1 MKFKRFVT
9 VLAMLIAA
17 SVSGQTIDRIEFR
30 QKEAYSPFSEDIF
43 RMNMQTKEGLLYNER
58 MINEDVRR
66 LFALGMF
73 EDVISEVKD
82 LPGGNKE
89 VIFHITPKQNVSEI
103 SFKGNRKFSDDE
115 LMKLVK
121 LHTDMPLNDALLIE
135 STRELRKFYEEKG
148 YTEALIDSSLTADG
162 DSSVKVVFNIA
173 EHLRVRVDNV
183 EFEGMTVYKPSD
195 VKDLL
200 ETRYFFGSA
209 KWLSFMPWEWM
220 GLPPNLGLY
229 DKDFVSRDKL
239 RLRELYWQ
247 KGHLDFKVT
256 DVVVTEHEDDPELVD
271 VKFVVDEGD
280 PYFINSIRIV
290 GAHEF
295 QEEELMPLLAA
306 REEDVYSSAREDRD
320 LKALES
326 KYSPLGFADFQAR
339 AVRYPDF
346 STHSV
351 DVEYQIQEGTQ
362 YTIGE
367 VYISGN
373 RWTKD
378 YVIRRELPFN
388 TDDLLDKELLEI
400 GKSRLMGMGY
410 FQSATGEGD
419 GVEILSM
426 DSPEPGKK
434 DVYINVEEKQFL
446 GGNLG
451 FGWSDSDGLAGSIQL
466 WHSNMDITDPMN
478 WFTGGGQR
486 LRIGALVGIE
496 HFDVQ
501 TDFTE
506 PYLFGIPLRFDL
518 SGYWREVLY
527 EDWNE
532 QRLGF
537 TVSLTKRIFD
547 EFTSVTAGYT
557 FEYVRVLDMDKK
569 MGPIFQD
576 AVGGDRVGRVFMALN
591 RDTRNSATNPT
602 SGYDVGAYTYLT
614 TRGLGASNDYYK
626 FELRAVNYLPFLHDW
641 FVLTTG
647 AKIGTMGTFN
657 GDMVPLYD
665 RYFLGGGDSVRGF
678 PYRSIGPVDNN
689 DDNYGGEFMYLFTAE
704 LSHPIYKF
712 LRGAFFCD
720 VGDATSAHFGP
731 ISSPNVGVGY
741 GLRIMVPGIDMPI
754 RLDLAY
760 PIVCNQE
767 GVGRKLRFHFNMGFS
782 FSPLGR

>member
-1 MKFKRFVT
+1 MKYKRLVT
-9 VLAMLIAA
+9 ALAIMIAA
-17 SVSGQTIDRIEFR
+17 SASGQTIDRVVF
-30 QKEAYSPFSEDIF
+30 QQQGAYPFSEDIF
-43 RMNMQTKEGLLYNER
+43 EMNTQSKPGMPYSER
-58 MINEDVRR
+58 MVNDDVRR
-66 LFALGMF
+66 LFSLGIF
-73 EDVISEVKD
+73 EDVVSKVKD
-82 LPGGNKE
+82 LPDGNKE
-89 VIFHITPKQNVSEI
+89 LVFIITAKQNVSEI
-103 SFKGNRKFSDDE
+103 SFKGNRKYSDDE
-115 LMKLVK
+115 LKKLVK
-121 LHTDMPLNDALLIE
+121 LRPDMPLNDALLIE
-135 STRELRKFYEEKG
+135 SARELRKFYEDKG
-148 YTEALIDSSLTADG
+148 YTEAQIDASLEADG
-162 DSSVKVVFNIA
+162 ESSVKVIFNIA
-173 EHLRVRVDNV
+173 EHLRVRIDNV
-183 EFEGMTVYKPSD
+183 DFEGMTVYDPSD
-195 VKDLL
+195 VRDLL

-209 KWLSFMPWEWM
+209 GWLSFMPWNWM

-229 DKDFVSRDKL
+229 DKDFLTRDKL

-247 KGHLDFKVT
+247 KGYLDFKVA
-256 DVVVTEHEDDPELVD
+256 DVVVTEHPDDPEMVD
-271 VKFVVDEGD
+271 VKFVVEEGD
-280 PYFINSIRIV
+280 PYFINSIRIL
-290 GAHEF
+290 GSKEF
-295 QEEELMPLLAA
+295 SEEELMPLISA
-306 REEDVYSSAREDRD
+306 REEEVYSSAREDRD
-320 LKALES
+320 LRLIES

-339 AVRYPDF
+339 AVRYPDY

-351 DVEYQIQEGTQ
+351 DVEYHIQEGTQ

-378 YVIRRELPFN
+378 YVIRRELPFER
-388 TDDLLDKELLEI
+388 DDLLDKELLEI

-410 FQSATGEGD
+410 FQSAGGDGD

-466 WHSNMDITDPMN
+466 WHSNMDILDPQN

-506 PYLFGIPLRFDL
+506 PYLFGIPLRLDL

-557 FEYVRVLDMDKK
+557 FEQVRVVDMKKK

-576 AVGGDRVGRVFMALN
+576 AKGSDLVGRVFLGIN

-602 SGYDVGAYTYLT
+602 SGYDVGAFTYLT
-614 TRGLGASNDYYK
+614 TRGLGATNDYYK
-626 FELRAVNYLPFLHDW
+626 FELRAINYYPFLHDW

-647 AKIGTMGTFN
+647 AKVGTMGTFN
-657 GDMVPLYD
+657 GDRVPLYD

-678 PYRSIGPVDNN
+678 PYRSIGPVDAN

-712 LRGAFFCD
+712 LRGAVFCD

-731 ISSPNVGVGY
+731 ISRPNVGVGY

-760 PIVCNQE
+760 PIVNNQE
-767 GVGRKLRFHFNMGFS
+767 GLSSRLRFHFNMGFS

>member
-1 MKFKRFVT
+1 MKYKRLLT
-9 VLAMLIAA
+9 VLAVLTAA
-17 SVSGQTIDRIEFR
+17 SASAQSIDRVVFR
-30 QKEAYSPFSEDIF
+30 QQGAYPFSEDIF
-43 RMNMQTKEGLLYNER
+43 EMNTQTKAGMQYSER
-58 MINEDVRR
+58 IVNEDVRR

-73 EDVISEVKD
+73 EEIDSEVKD
-82 LPGGNKE
+82 LANGNKE
-89 VIFHITPKQNVSEI
+89 VVFIVYAKKNVSEI
-103 SFKGNRKFSDDE
+103 QFKGNRKFGDKE

-121 LHTDMPLNDALLIE
+121 LCTDMPLNDALLIE

-148 YTEALIDSSLTADG
+148 YTEAQVDSALEADG
-162 DSSVKVVFNIA
+162 EGSVKVIFKIA
-173 EHLRVRVDNV
+173 EHLRVRIDNV
-183 EFEGMTVYKPSD
+183 EFEGMNVYKPSE

-209 KWLSFMPWEWM
+209 KWLSFMPWEWL
-220 GLPPNLGLY
+220 GTPPNLGLY
-229 DKDFVSRDKL
+229 DRDFVTRDKI

-247 KGHLDFKVT
+247 KGYLDFKVN
-256 DVVVTEHEDDPELVD
+256 DVVVTEHADDPELVD
-271 VKFVVDEGD
+271 VKFVVEEGD

-290 GAHEF
+290 GAKEF
-295 QEEELMPLLAA
+295 SEEQLLPLLSA
-306 REEDVYSSAREDRD
+306 REEQVYSSSREDDD

-339 AVRYPDF
+339 AVRYPDY

-351 DVEYQIQEGTQ
+351 DVEYEIMEGTQ

-378 YVIRRELPFN
+378 YVIRRELPFES
-388 TDDLLDKELLEI
+388 DDLLDKELLDI

-410 FQSATGEGD
+410 FQSANGEGD

-434 DVYINVEEKQFL
+434 DVYVNVEEKQFL
-446 GGNLG
+446 GGNIG
-451 FGWSDSDGLAGSIQL
+451 FGWSDSDGLAGSLQL
-466 WHSNMDITDPMN
+466 WHSNMDILDPQN

-486 LRIGALVGIE
+486 LRIGALVGLE

-506 PYLFGIPLRFDL
+506 PYLFGIPLRLDV
-518 SGYWREVLY
+518 SAYWREVLY

-547 EFTSVTAGYT
+547 EFTSVSAGYT
-557 FEYVRVLDMDKK
+557 FEYVRILDMDKK

-576 AVGGDRVGRVFMALN
+576 SVGGDLIGRVFLSLN
-591 RDTRNSATNPT
+591 RDTRDSILNPT

-614 TRGLGASNDYYK
+614 TRGLGATNDYYK
-626 FELRAVNYLPFLHDW
+626 FELRAINYFPFFHDW

-647 AKIGTMGTFN
+647 AKVGTMGTFN
-657 GDMVPLYD
+657 GDRVPLYD

-678 PYRSIGPVDNN
+678 PYRSIGPVDQN

-712 LRGAFFCD
+712 LRGAVFCD
-720 VGDATSAHFGP
+720 VGDATSGHIGP
-731 ISSPNVGVGY
+731 ISQPNVGVGY
-741 GLRIMVPGIDMPI
+741 GLRIMIPQLGMPI

-767 GVGRKLRFHFNMGFS
+767 GVHRRLRFHFNMGFS

>member
-1 MKFKRFVT
+1 MKYKRLVT

-17 SVSGQTIDRIEFR
+17 SAFGQSIDRVVFLQEG
-30 QKEAYSPFSEDIF
+30 AYPLSEEIF
-43 RMNMQTKEGLLYNER
+43 EMNTQTKAGMPYSER
-58 MINEDVRR
+58 IVNEDVRR

-73 EDVISEVKD
+73 ADVYSEVKD
-82 LPGGNKE
+82 LSNGNKE
-89 VIFHITPKQNVSEI
+89 VIFNITAKKNVSEI
-103 SFKGNRKFSDDE
+103 SIKGNRKFSDNE

-121 LHTDMPLNDALLIE
+121 LHTDMPLNDALQIE
-135 STRELRKFYEEKG
+135 STRELRKFYDEKG
-148 YTEALIDSSLTADG
+148 YTDAQIDSSLEADG
-162 DSSVKVVFNIA
+162 DNSVKVIFNIA
-173 EHLRVRVDNV
+173 EHLRVRIDNV
-183 EFEGMTVYKPSD
+183 EFEGMEVYKPSE

-200 ETRYFFGSA
+200 ETRYFMGSA
-209 KWLSFMPWEWM
+209 KWLSFMPWTFL
-220 GLPPNLGLY
+220 GLPPNFGLY
-229 DKDFVSRDKL
+229 DKDFISRDKI

-247 KGHLDFKVT
+247 KGYLDFKVT

-271 VKFVVDEGD
+271 VKFVVEEGD
-280 PYFINSIRIV
+280 PYFINSIRII
-290 GAHEF
+290 GAKEF
-295 QEEELMPLLAA
+295 PEEELTRMISA
-306 REEDVYSSAREDRD
+306 REEDVYSSSREDRD
-320 LKALES
+320 LKVLES
-326 KYSPLGFADFQAR
+326 KYSPLGYADFQAR
-339 AVRYPDF
+339 AVHYPDY

-351 DVEYQIQEGTQ
+351 DVEYEIHEGTQ
-362 YTIGE
+362 FTIGE

-373 RWTKD
+373 RMTKD
-378 YVIRRELPFN
+378 YVIRRELPFE
-388 TDDLLDKELLEI
+388 TDDPMDKELLDI

-410 FQSATGEGD
+410 FQSANGEGD

-434 DVYINVEEKQFL
+434 DIYVNVEEKDFY

-478 WFTGGGQR
+478 LFTGGGQR
-486 LRIGALVGIE
+486 LRIGALVGVE

-547 EFTSVTAGYT
+547 EFTSVTGGYT
-557 FEYVRVLDMDKK
+557 FEYVRVLDMNKK

-576 AVGGDRVGRVFMALN
+576 AKGGERVGRVFLALN

-602 SGYDVGAYTYLT
+602 SGYDIGAYTYLT
-614 TRGLGASNDYYK
+614 SRGLGASNDYYK
-626 FELRAVNYLPFLHDW
+626 FELRAVNYFPFLHDW

-689 DDNYGGEFMYLFTAE
+689 NDNYGGEFMYLFTAE

-712 LRGAFFCD
+712 LRGAVFCD

-731 ISSPNVGVGY
+731 INQPNVGVGY
-741 GLRIMVPGIDMPI
+741 GLRIMVPGINMPI

-767 GVGRKLRFHFNMGFS
+767 GVSRKLRFHFNMGFS

>member
-1 MKFKRFVT
+1 MKYKRLVT
-9 VLAMLIAA
+9 ALAIMIAA
-17 SVSGQTIDRIEFR
+17 SASGQTIDRVVF
-30 QKEAYSPFSEDIF
+30 QQQGAYPFSEDIF
-43 RMNMQTKEGLLYNER
+43 EMNTQSKPGMPYSER
-58 MINEDVRR
+58 MVNDDVRR
-66 LFALGMF
+66 LFSLGIF
-73 EDVISEVKD
+73 EDVVSKVKD
-82 LPGGNKE
+82 LPDGNKE
-89 VIFHITPKQNVSEI
+89 LVFIITAKQNVSEI
-103 SFKGNRKFSDDE
+103 SFKGNRKYSDDE
-115 LMKLVK
+115 LKKLVK
-121 LHTDMPLNDALLIE
+121 LRPDMPLNDALLIE
-135 STRELRKFYEEKG
+135 SARELRKFYEDKG
-148 YTEALIDSSLTADG
+148 YTEAQIDASLEADG
-162 DSSVKVVFNIA
+162 ESSVKVIFNIA
-173 EHLRVRVDNV
+173 EHLRVRIDNV
-183 EFEGMTVYKPSD
+183 DFEGMTVYDPSD
-195 VKDLL
+195 VRDLL

-209 KWLSFMPWEWM
+209 GWLSFMPWNWM
-220 GLPPNLGLY
+220 GLPPNLGLF
-229 DKDFVSRDKL
+229 DKDFLTRDKL

-247 KGHLDFKVT
+247 KGYLDFKVA
-256 DVVVTEHEDDPELVD
+256 DVVVTEHPDDPEMVD
-271 VKFVVDEGD
+271 VKFVVEEGD
-280 PYFINSIRIV
+280 PYFINSIRIL
-290 GAHEF
+290 GSKEF
-295 QEEELMPLLAA
+295 SEEELMPLISA
-306 REEDVYSSAREDRD
+306 REEEVYSSAREDRD
-320 LKALES
+320 LRLIES

-339 AVRYPDF
+339 AVRYPDY

-351 DVEYQIQEGTQ
+351 DVEYHIQEGTQ

-378 YVIRRELPFN
+378 YVIRRELPFER
-388 TDDLLDKELLEI
+388 DDLLDKELLEI

-410 FQSATGEGD
+410 FQSAGGDGD

-466 WHSNMDITDPMN
+466 WHSNMDILDPQN

-506 PYLFGIPLRFDL
+506 PYLFGIPLRLDL

-557 FEYVRVLDMDKK
+557 FEQVRVVDMKKK

-576 AVGGDRVGRVFMALN
+576 AKGSDLVGRVFLGIN

-602 SGYDVGAYTYLT
+602 SGYDVGAFTYLT
-614 TRGLGASNDYYK
+614 TRGLGATNDYYK
-626 FELRAVNYLPFLHDW
+626 FELRAINYYPFLHDW

-647 AKIGTMGTFN
+647 AKVGTMGTFN
-657 GDMVPLYD
+657 GDRVPLYD

-678 PYRSIGPVDNN
+678 PYRSIGPVDAN

-712 LRGAFFCD
+712 LRGAVFCD

-731 ISSPNVGVGY
+731 ISRPNVGVGY

-760 PIVCNQE
+760 PIVNNQE
-767 GVGRKLRFHFNMGFS
+767 GLSSRLRFHFNMGFS

>member
-1 MKFKRFVT
+1 MKYKRLVT
-9 VLAMLIAA
+9 VLATLIA
-17 SVSGQTIDRIEFR
+17 VSAFGQSIDRVEFR
-30 QKEAYSPFSEDIF
+30 QNGAYPFSEDVF
-43 RMNMQTKEGLLYNER
+43 EMNTQTKAGMPYSER

-66 LFALGMF
+66 LFSLGMF
-73 EDVISEVKD
+73 EDVLSEVKD
-82 LPGGNKE
+82 LPGGNKD
-89 VIFHITPKQNVSEI
+89 VIFHITPKKNVSEI
-103 SFKGNRKFSDDE
+103 TFKGNRKFSDKE
-115 LMKLVK
+115 LKALVK
-121 LHTDMPLNDALLIE
+121 LHTDMPLNDAMLIE

-148 YTEALIDSSLTADG
+148 YTEAQVDTSLTADG
-162 DSSVKVVFNIA
+162 DSSVKVTFNIA
-173 EHLRVRVDNV
+173 EHLRVRIDNV
-183 EFEGMTVYKPSD
+183 EFDGMTIYKPSE

-200 ETRYFFGSA
+200 ETRYFLGSA
-209 KWLSFMPWEWM
+209 KWLSFLPWGWM
-220 GLPPNLGLY
+220 GFPPNFGLY
-229 DKDFVSRDKL
+229 DKDFVTRDKL

-247 KGHLDFKVT
+247 KGYLDFKVT
-256 DVVVTEHEDDPELVD
+256 DVTVTEHDDDPELVD
-271 VKFVVDEGD
+271 VKFTVEEGD

-290 GAHEF
+290 GAQEF
-295 QEEELMPLLAA
+295 SEEELMRLVSA
-306 REEDVYSSAREDRD
+306 REEDVYSSSREDRD

-339 AVRYPDF
+339 AVRYPDY

-378 YVIRRELPFN
+378 YVIRRELPFER
-388 TDDLLDKELLEI
+388 DDLLDKELLDI

-410 FQSATGEGD
+410 FQSSTGEGD

-434 DVYINVEEKQFL
+434 DVYVNVEEKQFL
-446 GGNLG
+446 GGNIG
-451 FGWSDSDGLAGSIQL
+451 FGWSDSDGLAGSLQL
-466 WHSNMDITDPMN
+466 WHSNMDITDPKN

-486 LRIGALVGIE
+486 LRIGALVGLE
-496 HFDVQ
+496 HIDIQ

-506 PYLFGIPLRFDL
+506 PYLFGIPLRLDL

-527 EDWNE
+527 ENWNE

-537 TVSLTKRIFD
+537 TGSLTKRIFD
-547 EFTSVTAGYT
+547 EFTSVTLGYT
-557 FEYVRVLDMDKK
+557 FEQVRVKDMKKK

-576 AVGGDRVGRVFMALN
+576 AKGSDLVGRVFLSLN
-591 RDTRNSATNPT
+591 RDTRDSILNPI
-602 SGYDVGAYTYLT
+602 SGYDIGAFTYLT
-614 TRGLGASNDYYK
+614 TRGLGATNDYYK
-626 FELRAVNYLPFLHDW
+626 FELRAVNYFPFLHDW

-657 GDMVPLYD
+657 GDRVPLYD

-689 DDNYGGEFMYLFTAE
+689 EDNYGGQFMYLFTAE
-704 LSHPIYKF
+704 LSHPIYKI
-712 LRGAFFCD
+712 LRGAIFCD
-720 VGDATSAHFGP
+720 VGDATSGRFGP
-731 ISSPNVGVGY
+731 ITQPNVGVGY
-741 GLRIMVPGIDMPI
+741 GLRIMVPGIEMPI

-760 PIVCNQE
+760 PIVNNQE
-767 GVGRKLRFHFNMGFS
+767 GVASRLRFHFNMGFS

>member
-1 MKFKRFVT
+1 MKYKRLVT

-17 SVSGQTIDRIEFR
+17 SAFGQSIDRVVFLQEG
-30 QKEAYSPFSEDIF
+30 AYPLSEDIF
-43 RMNMQTKEGLLYNER
+43 EMNTQTKAGMPYSER
-58 MINEDVRR
+58 IVNEDVRR

-73 EDVISEVKD
+73 ADVYSEVKD
-82 LPGGNKE
+82 LSNGNKE
-89 VIFHITPKQNVSEI
+89 VIFNITAKKNVSEI
-103 SFKGNRKFSDDE
+103 SIKGNRKFSDNE

-121 LHTDMPLNDALLIE
+121 LHTDMPLNDALQIE
-135 STRELRKFYEEKG
+135 STRELRKFYDEKG
-148 YTEALIDSSLTADG
+148 YTDAQIDSSLEADG
-162 DSSVKVVFNIA
+162 DNSVKVIFNIA
-173 EHLRVRVDNV
+173 EHLRVRIDNV
-183 EFEGMTVYKPSD
+183 EFEGMEVYKPSE

-200 ETRYFFGSA
+200 ETRYFMGSA
-209 KWLSFMPWEWM
+209 KWLSFMPWTFL
-220 GLPPNLGLY
+220 GLPPNFGLY
-229 DKDFVSRDKL
+229 DKDFISRDKI

-247 KGHLDFKVT
+247 KGYLDFKVT

-271 VKFVVDEGD
+271 VKFVVEEGD
-280 PYFINSIRIV
+280 PYFINSIRII
-290 GAHEF
+290 GAKEF
-295 QEEELMPLLAA
+295 PEEELLPLLSA
-306 REEDVYSSAREDRD
+306 REEEVYSSSREDRD
-320 LKALES
+320 LKVLES
-326 KYSPLGFADFQAR
+326 KYSPLGYADFQAR
-339 AVRYPDF
+339 AVHYPDY

-351 DVEYQIQEGTQ
+351 DVEYEIHEGTQ
-362 YTIGE
+362 FTIGE

-373 RWTKD
+373 RMTKD
-378 YVIRRELPFN
+378 YVIRRELPFE
-388 TDDLLDKELLEI
+388 TDDPMDKELLDI

-410 FQSATGEGD
+410 FQSANGEGD

-434 DVYINVEEKQFL
+434 DIYVNVEEKDFY

-478 WFTGGGQR
+478 LFTGGGQR
-486 LRIGALVGIE
+486 LRIGALVGVE

-547 EFTSVTAGYT
+547 EFTSVTGGYT
-557 FEYVRVLDMDKK
+557 FEYVRVLDMNKK

-576 AVGGDRVGRVFMALN
+576 AKGGERVGRVFLALN

-602 SGYDVGAYTYLT
+602 SGYDIGAYTYLT
-614 TRGLGASNDYYK
+614 SRGLGASNDYYK
-626 FELRAVNYLPFLHDW
+626 FELRAVNYFPFLHDW

-689 DDNYGGEFMYLFTAE
+689 NDNYGGEFMYLFTAE

-712 LRGAFFCD
+712 LRGAVFCD

-731 ISSPNVGVGY
+731 INQPNVGVGY
-741 GLRIMVPGIDMPI
+741 GLRIMVPGINMPI

-767 GVGRKLRFHFNMGFS
+767 GVSRKLRFHFNMGFS

>member
-1 MKFKRFVT
+1 MKYKRLVT

-17 SVSGQTIDRIEFR
+17 SAFGQSIDRVVFQQR
-30 QKEAYSPFSEDIF
+30 GVYPLSEDIF
-43 RMNMQTKEGLLYNER
+43 EMNTQTKAGMPYSER
-58 MINEDVRR
+58 IVNEDVRR

-73 EDVISEVKD
+73 ADVYSEVKD
-82 LPGGNKE
+82 LSNGNKE
-89 VIFHITPKQNVSEI
+89 VIFNITAKKNVSEI
-103 SFKGNRKFSDDE
+103 SIKGNRKFSDNE

-121 LHTDMPLNDALLIE
+121 LHTDMPLNDALQIE
-135 STRELRKFYEEKG
+135 STRELRKFYDEKG
-148 YTEALIDSSLTADG
+148 YTDAQIDSSLEADG
-162 DSSVKVVFNIA
+162 DNSVKVIFNIA
-173 EHLRVRVDNV
+173 EHLRVRIDNV
-183 EFEGMTVYKPSD
+183 EFEGMEVYKPSE

-200 ETRYFFGSA
+200 ETRYFMGSA
-209 KWLSFMPWEWM
+209 KWLSFMPWTFL
-220 GLPPNLGLY
+220 GLPPNFGLY
-229 DKDFVSRDKL
+229 DKDFISRDKI

-247 KGHLDFKVT
+247 KGYLDFKVT

-271 VKFVVDEGD
+271 VKFVVEEGD
-280 PYFINSIRIV
+280 PYFINSIRII
-290 GAHEF
+290 GAKEF
-295 QEEELMPLLAA
+295 PEEELLPLLSA
-306 REEDVYSSAREDRD
+306 REEEVYSSSREDRD
-320 LKALES
+320 LKVLES
-326 KYSPLGFADFQAR
+326 KYSPLGYADFQAR
-339 AVRYPDF
+339 AVHYPDY

-351 DVEYQIQEGTQ
+351 DVEYEIHEGTQ
-362 YTIGE
+362 FTIGE

-373 RWTKD
+373 RMTKD
-378 YVIRRELPFN
+378 YVIRRELPFE
-388 TDDLLDKELLEI
+388 TDDPMDKELLDI

-410 FQSATGEGD
+410 FQSANGEGD

-434 DVYINVEEKQFL
+434 DIYVNVEEKDFY

-478 WFTGGGQR
+478 LFTGGGQR
-486 LRIGALVGIE
+486 LRIGALVGVE

-547 EFTSVTAGYT
+547 EFTSVTGGYT
-557 FEYVRVLDMDKK
+557 FEYVRVLDMNKK

-576 AVGGDRVGRVFMALN
+576 AKGGERVGRVFLALN

-602 SGYDVGAYTYLT
+602 SGYDIGAYTYLT
-614 TRGLGASNDYYK
+614 SRGLGASNDYYK
-626 FELRAVNYLPFLHDW
+626 FELRAVNYFPFLHDW

-689 DDNYGGEFMYLFTAE
+689 NDNYGGEFMYLFTAE

-712 LRGAFFCD
+712 LRGAVFCD

-731 ISSPNVGVGY
+731 INQPNVGVGY
-741 GLRIMVPGIDMPI
+741 GLRIMVPGINMPI

-767 GVGRKLRFHFNMGFS
+767 GVSRKLRFHFNMGFS

>member
-1 MKFKRFVT
+1 MKIQRLVT
-9 VLAMLIAA
+9 VLAMLIA
-17 SVSGQTIDRIEFR
+17 VSAYGQTIDRVVF
-30 QKEAYSPFSEDIF
+30 QQQGAHPFSEDIF
-43 RMNMQTKEGLLYNER
+43 EMNTQTKAGMPYSER

-73 EDVISEVKD
+73 EDVMSRVKD
-82 LPGGNKE
+82 LSNGNKE
-89 VIFHITPKQNVSEI
+89 VVFIISAKQNVSDI
-103 SFKGNRKFSDDE
+103 SFKGNRKYSDDE
-115 LMKLVK
+115 LRKLVK
-121 LHTDMPLNDALLIE
+121 LRADMPLNDALLIE

-148 YTEALIDSSLTADG
+148 YTDAQIDASLEADG
-162 DSSVKVVFNIA
+162 DSSVKVIFNIA
-173 EHLRVRVDNV
+173 EHLRVRIDNV
-183 EFEGMTVYKPSD
+183 EFEGMTVLKPSD
-195 VKDLL
+195 VKNEL
-200 ETRYFFGSA
+200 ETRYFFGSVN
-209 KWLSFMPWEWM
+209 WLSFMPWGWM
-220 GLPPNLGLY
+220 NIPPNLGLY
-229 DKDFVSRDKL
+229 DKDFVTRDKL

-247 KGHLDFKVT
+247 KGYLDFKVT
-256 DVVVTEHEDDPELVD
+256 DVIVSEHPDDPEMVD
-271 VKFVVDEGD
+271 VKFVVEEGE
-280 PYFINSIRIV
+280 PYFISSIRIL
-290 GAHEF
+290 GSKEF
-295 QEEELMPLLAA
+295 SEEELLPLISA
-306 REEDVYSSAREDRD
+306 REEDVYSSIREDRD
-320 LKALES
+320 RMALES
-326 KYSPLGFADFQAR
+326 KYSPLGFADFQVR
-339 AVRYPDF
+339 AVRYPDY

-351 DVEYQIQEGTQ
+351 DVEYQIQEGMQ

-378 YVIRRELPFN
+378 YVIRRELPFE

-410 FQSATGEGD
+410 FQSAGGEGD

-434 DVYINVEEKQFL
+434 DIYINVEEKQFL
-446 GGNLG
+446 GGNIG

-466 WHSNMDITDPMN
+466 WHSNMDILDPQN

-506 PYLFGIPLRFDL
+506 PYLFGIPLRLDL

-527 EDWNE
+527 ENWNE
-532 QRLGF
+532 QRLGL

-557 FEYVRVLDMDKK
+557 FEQVRVVDMKKK

-576 AVGGDRVGRVFMALN
+576 AKGSELVGRVFLSLN
-591 RDTRNSATNPT
+591 RDTRNSITNPT
-602 SGYDVGAYTYLT
+602 SGYDIGAFTYLT
-614 TRGLGASNDYYK
+614 TRGLGATNDYYK
-626 FELRAVNYLPFLHDW
+626 VELRAVNYLPFMHDW

-657 GDMVPLYD
+657 GDRVPLYD

-678 PYRSIGPVDNN
+678 PYRSIGPTDSNR
-689 DDNYGGEFMYLFTAE
+689 DNYGGEFMYLFTAE

-712 LRGAFFCD
+712 LRGAVFCD

-731 ISSPNVGVGY
+731 ITHPNVGVGY

-760 PIVCNQE
+760 PIVNNQE
-767 GVGRKLRFHFNMGFS
+767 GVSSRLRFHFNMGFS

>member
-1 MKFKRFVT
+1 MKYKRLVIM
-9 VLAMLIAA
+9 LAMLMAA
-17 SVSGQTIDRIEFR
+17 SVFGQTVERVVF
-30 QKEAYSPFSEDIF
+30 QQQGAYPFTEDIF
-43 RMNMQTKEGLLYNER
+43 EMNTQTKAGMLYNER
-58 MINEDVRR
+58 TINEDVRR

-73 EDVISEVKD
+73 ADVVSEAKD
-82 LPGGNKE
+82 LPNGNKE
-89 VIFHITPKQNVSEI
+89 VIFKISAKKNVSEI
-103 SFKGNRKFSDDE
+103 SFKGNRKFSDAD

-135 STRELRKFYEEKG
+135 STHELRNFYDEKG
-148 YTEALIDSSLTADG
+148 YTDAQIDSSLEVDG

-173 EHLRVRVDNV
+173 EHLRVRIDNV
-183 EFEGMTVYKPSD
+183 EFEGMTVYKPSE

-200 ETRYFFGSA
+200 ETRYFLGSA
-209 KWLSFMPWEWM
+209 KWLSFFPWTFL
-220 GLPPNLGLY
+220 GLPPNFGLY
-229 DKDFVSRDKL
+229 DRDFITRDKL

-271 VKFVVDEGD
+271 VKFVVEEGD

-295 QEEELMPLLAA
+295 PEEELMSVISA
-306 REEDVYSSAREDRD
+306 REENVYSSSREDSD
-320 LKALES
+320 LKRLES
-326 KYSPLGFADFQAR
+326 KYAPLGFADFRAR
-339 AVRYPDF
+339 AVRYPDY

-351 DVEYQIQEGTQ
+351 DVEYEIEEGRQ

-378 YVIRRELPFN
+378 YVIRRELPFE
-388 TDDLLDKELLEI
+388 TDDLLDKDLLDI

-410 FQSATGEGD
+410 FQSADGEGD

-434 DVYINVEEKQFL
+434 DIYINVEEKQFL
-446 GGNLG
+446 GGDLG

-466 WHSNMDITDPMN
+466 WHSNMDSTDPKN

-486 LRIGALVGIE
+486 FRVGALVGIE

-547 EFTSVTAGYT
+547 DFTSVTGGYT

-576 AVGGDRVGRVFMALN
+576 AEGGERVGRVFLALN

-614 TRGLGASNDYYK
+614 SRGLGASNDYYK
-626 FELRAVNYLPFLHDW
+626 FELRAVNYFPFLHDW

-731 ISSPNVGVGY
+731 ISQPNVGVGY

>member
-1 MKFKRFVT
+1 MKYKRLVT
-9 VLAMLIAA
+9 VLAMLIA
-17 SVSGQTIDRIEFR
+17 VSAFGQRIDRVVF
-30 QKEAYSPFSEDIF
+30 QQMGAYPLSEDIF
-43 RMNMQTKEGLLYNER
+43 EMNTQTKTGMPYSER
-58 MINEDVRR
+58 MVNEDVRR
-66 LFALGMF
+66 LFSLGMF
-73 EDVISEVKD
+73 EDVYSEVKD
-82 LPGGNKE
+82 LSDGNKE
-89 VIFHITPKQNVSEI
+89 VFFVITAKRNVSEI
-103 SFKGNRKFSDDE
+103 LFKGNRKFSDEE

-121 LHTDMPLNDALLIE
+121 LRTDLPLNDALLIE
-135 STRELRKFYEEKG
+135 SMQELRKFYEEKG
-148 YTEALIDSSLTADG
+148 YTEAQINHSLVVDG
-162 DSSVKVVFNIA
+162 DSSVKVIFSIA
-173 EHLRVRVDNV
+173 EHLRVRIDNV
-183 EFEGMTVYKPSD
+183 EFEGMTIYKPSE
-195 VKDLL
+195 VKDEL

-209 KWLSFMPWEWM
+209 RWLSFLPWSWI
-220 GLPPNLGLY
+220 GAQPNLGLY
-229 DKDFVSRDKL
+229 DKDFVTRDKL

-247 KGHLDFKVT
+247 KGYLDFKVT
-256 DVVVTEHEDDPELVD
+256 DVVVTEHEDDPELAD
-271 VKFVVDEGD
+271 VKFVVEEGE
-280 PYFINSIRIV
+280 PYFINSIRIL
-290 GAHEF
+290 GAKEF
-295 QEEELMPLLAA
+295 SEDALRPLLSA
-306 REEDVYSSAREDRD
+306 REEEVYSSLRENRD

-326 KYSPLGFADFQAR
+326 KYSPLGFADFQ
-339 AVRYPDF
+339 VRPVHYPDY

-351 DVEYQIQEGTQ
+351 DVEYQIREGTQ

-378 YVIRRELPFN
+378 YVIRRELPFV

-410 FQSATGEGD
+410 FQSSVGEGD
-419 GVEILSM
+419 GVEILTM

-434 DVYINVEEKQFL
+434 DVYVNVEEKQFL

-466 WHSNMDITDPMN
+466 WHSNMDITDPKN

-486 LRIGALVGIE
+486 MRIGALVGIE

-506 PYLFGIPLRFDL
+506 PYLFGIPLRLDI

-527 EDWNE
+527 ENWNE

-547 EFTSVTAGYT
+547 EFTSVSAGYT
-557 FEYVRVLDMDKK
+557 FEQVRVVDMKKK

-576 AVGGDRVGRVFMALN
+576 AKGSDLVGRVFLSLN

-602 SGYDVGAYTYLT
+602 SGYDVGAFTYLT
-614 TRGLGASNDYYK
+614 TRGLGATNDYYK
-626 FELRAVNYLPFLHDW
+626 FELRGINYFPFLHDW

-647 AKIGTMGTFN
+647 AKIGTMGTFT
-657 GDMVPLYD
+657 GDRVPLYD

-689 DDNYGGEFMYLFTAE
+689 EDNYGGEFMYLFTAE
-704 LSHPIYKF
+704 LSHPIYKV

-720 VGDATSAHFGP
+720 VGDATSGHFGP
-731 ISSPNVGVGY
+731 INSPNVGVGY

-767 GVGRKLRFHFNMGFS
+767 GVSKRLRFHFNMGFS

>member
-1 MKFKRFVT
+1 MKYKRLVT

-17 SVSGQTIDRIEFR
+17 SAFGQSIDRVVFLQEG
-30 QKEAYSPFSEDIF
+30 AYPFSEDIF
-43 RMNMQTKEGLLYNER
+43 EMNTQTKAGMPYSER
-58 MINEDVRR
+58 IVNEDVRR

-73 EDVISEVKD
+73 ADVVSEVKD
-82 LPGGNKE
+82 LSNGKKE
-89 VIFHITPKQNVSEI
+89 VIFKITAKKNVSEI
-103 SFKGNRKFSDDE
+103 SFKGNRKYSDDE
-115 LMKLVK
+115 LKKLVK
-121 LHTDMPLNDALLIE
+121 LHTDMPLNDALQIE
-135 STRELRKFYEEKG
+135 SVRELRKFYEEKG
-148 YTEALIDSSLTADG
+148 YTEAQVDSSLVADG
-162 DSSVKVVFNIA
+162 DNSVKVIFNIA
-173 EHLRVRVDNV
+173 EHLRVRIDNV
-183 EFEGMTVYKPSD
+183 EFEGMDVYKPSE

-209 KWLSFMPWEWM
+209 KWLSFMPWAWM
-220 GLPPNLGLY
+220 GLQPNLGLY
-229 DKDFVSRDKL
+229 DKDFVTRDKI

-247 KGHLDFKVT
+247 KGYLDFKVT
-256 DVVVTEHEDDPELVD
+256 DVVVTEHADDPELVD
-271 VKFVVDEGD
+271 VKFVVEEGD

-290 GAHEF
+290 GAKEF
-295 QEEELMPLLAA
+295 PEEELMSLVSA
-306 REEDVYSSAREDRD
+306 REEEVYSSSLEDRD

-339 AVRYPDF
+339 AVRYPDYT
-346 STHSV
+346 THSV
-351 DVEYQIQEGTQ
+351 DVEYEIQEGTQ

-378 YVIRRELPFN
+378 YVIRRELPFE
-388 TDDLLDKELLEI
+388 TDDLMDKELLEI

-410 FQSATGEGD
+410 FQSADGEGD

-434 DVYINVEEKQFL
+434 DIYVNVEEKQFL
-446 GGNLG
+446 DGNLG
-451 FGWSDSDGLAGSIQL
+451 FAWSDSDGLAGSIQV
-466 WHSNMDITDPMN
+466 WHSNMDIFDPMN
-478 WFTGGGQR
+478 RFTGGGQR

-506 PYLFGIPLRFDL
+506 PYLFGIPLRFDI

-532 QRLGF
+532 QRLGL
-537 TVSLTKRIFD
+537 TTSLTKRIFD

-576 AVGGDRVGRVFMALN
+576 AKGGSRVGRMFLSLN

-602 SGYDVGAYTYLT
+602 SGYDIGTYTYLT
-614 TRGLGASNDYYK
+614 TRALGASNDYYK
-626 FELRAVNYLPFLHDW
+626 FELRAINFFPFFHDW

-657 GDMVPLYD
+657 GERVPLYD

-712 LRGAFFCD
+712 LRGAVFCD
-720 VGDATSAHFGP
+720 VGDATSGHIGP
-731 ISSPNVGVGY
+731 ISQPNVGVGY
-741 GLRIMVPGIDMPI
+741 GLRIMIPQLGMPI

-767 GVGRKLRFHFNMGFS
+767 GVHRRLRFHFNMGFS

>member
-1 MKFKRFVT
+1 MKYKRLVT

-17 SVSGQTIDRIEFR
+17 SAFGQSIDRVVFLQEG
-30 QKEAYSPFSEDIF
+30 AYPLSEDIF
-43 RMNMQTKEGLLYNER
+43 EMNTQTKAGMPYSER
-58 MINEDVRR
+58 IVNEDVRR

-73 EDVISEVKD
+73 ADVYSEVKD
-82 LPGGNKE
+82 LSNGNKE
-89 VIFHITPKQNVSEI
+89 VIFNITAKKNVSEI
-103 SFKGNRKFSDDE
+103 SIKGNRKFSDSE

-121 LHTDMPLNDALLIE
+121 LHTDMPLNDALQIE
-135 STRELRKFYEEKG
+135 STRELRKFYDEKG
-148 YTEALIDSSLTADG
+148 YTDAQIDSSLEADG
-162 DSSVKVVFNIA
+162 DNSVKVIFNIA
-173 EHLRVRVDNV
+173 EHLRVRIDNV
-183 EFEGMTVYKPSD
+183 EFEGMEVYKPSE

-200 ETRYFFGSA
+200 ETRYFMGSA
-209 KWLSFMPWEWM
+209 KWLSFMPWTFL
-220 GLPPNLGLY
+220 GLPPNFGLY
-229 DKDFVSRDKL
+229 DKDFISRDKI

-247 KGHLDFKVT
+247 KGYLDFKVT

-271 VKFVVDEGD
+271 VKFVVEEGD
-280 PYFINSIRIV
+280 PYFINSIRII
-290 GAHEF
+290 GAKEF
-295 QEEELMPLLAA
+295 PEEELLPLLSA
-306 REEDVYSSAREDRD
+306 REEEVYSSSREDRD
-320 LKALES
+320 LKVLES
-326 KYSPLGFADFQAR
+326 KYSPLGYADFQAR
-339 AVRYPDF
+339 AVHYPDY

-351 DVEYQIQEGTQ
+351 DVEYEIHEGTQ
-362 YTIGE
+362 FTIGE

-373 RWTKD
+373 RMTKD
-378 YVIRRELPFN
+378 YVIRRELPFE
-388 TDDLLDKELLEI
+388 TDDPMDKELLDI

-410 FQSATGEGD
+410 FQSANGEGD

-434 DVYINVEEKQFL
+434 DIYVNVEEKDFY

-478 WFTGGGQR
+478 LFTGGGQR
-486 LRIGALVGIE
+486 LRIGALVGVE

-547 EFTSVTAGYT
+547 EFTSVTGGYT
-557 FEYVRVLDMDKK
+557 FEYVRVLDMNKK

-576 AVGGDRVGRVFMALN
+576 AKGGERVGRVFLALN

-602 SGYDVGAYTYLT
+602 SGYDIGAYTYLT
-614 TRGLGASNDYYK
+614 SRGLGASNDYYK
-626 FELRAVNYLPFLHDW
+626 FELRAVNYFPFLHDW

-689 DDNYGGEFMYLFTAE
+689 NDNYGGEFMYLFTAE

-712 LRGAFFCD
+712 LRGAVFCD

-731 ISSPNVGVGY
+731 INQPNVGVGY
-741 GLRIMVPGIDMPI
+741 GLRIMVPGINMPI

-767 GVGRKLRFHFNMGFS
+767 GVSRKLRFHFNMGFS

>member
-1 MKFKRFVT
+1 MKYKRLLT
-9 VLAMLIAA
+9 VLAMLVAA
-17 SVSGQTIDRIEFR
+17 SAFGQSIERVVFL
-30 QKEAYSPFSEDIF
+30 QQGAYPLSEDIF
-43 RMNMQTKEGLLYNER
+43 EMNTQTKAGMPYNER

-73 EDVISEVKD
+73 EEIDSKVKD
-82 LPGGNKE
+82 LSNGNKE
-89 VIFHITPKQNVSEI
+89 VVFTIYAKRNVSEI
-103 SFKGNRKFSDDE
+103 SFKGNRKFGDSE

-121 LHTDMPLNDALLIE
+121 LRTDMPLNDALLIE
-135 STRELRKFYEEKG
+135 STRELRKFYDEKG
-148 YTEALIDSSLTADG
+148 YTDAQIDSSLEADG
-162 DSSVKVVFNIA
+162 DSSVKVIFNIA
-173 EHLRVRVDNV
+173 EHLRVRIDNV
-183 EFEGMTVYKPSD
+183 EFEGMTVYKPSE

-200 ETRYFFGSA
+200 ETRYFLGSV
-209 KWLSFMPWEWM
+209 KWLSFMPWSFL
-220 GLPPNLGLY
+220 GLPPNFGLY
-229 DKDFVSRDKL
+229 DRDFVTRDKL

-247 KGHLDFKVT
+247 KGYLDFKVT

-271 VKFVVDEGD
+271 VKFVVEEGD

-295 QEEELMPLLAA
+295 PEEELLALISA
-306 REEDVYSSAREDRD
+306 REESVYSSSREDSD
-320 LKALES
+320 LKTLES

-339 AVRYPDF
+339 AVHYPDY

-351 DVEYQIQEGTQ
+351 DVEYEIVEGTQ

-378 YVIRRELPFN
+378 YVIRRELPFES
-388 TDDLLDKELLEI
+388 DDLLDKELLDI

-410 FQSATGEGD
+410 FQSANGEGD

-466 WHSNMDITDPMN
+466 WHSNMDITDPKN
-478 WFTGGGQR
+478 LFTGGGQR

-557 FEYVRVLDMDKK
+557 FEYVRIFDMDKK

-576 AVGGDRVGRVFMALN
+576 AKGGERVGRVFLSLN

-602 SGYDVGAYTYLT
+602 SGYDVGAFTYLT

-731 ISSPNVGVGY
+731 ISQPNVGVGY

-767 GVGRKLRFHFNMGFS
+767 GVSRKLRFHFNMGFS

>member
-1 MKFKRFVT
+1 MKYKRLVT
-9 VLAMLIAA
+9 VLAMLIA
-17 SVSGQTIDRIEFR
+17 VSAFGQRIDRVVF
-30 QKEAYSPFSEDIF
+30 QQMGAYPFSEDIF
-43 RMNMQTKEGLLYNER
+43 EMNTQTKAGMPYSER
-58 MINEDVRR
+58 MVNEDVRR
-66 LFALGMF
+66 LFSLGMF
-73 EDVISEVKD
+73 EDVYSEVKD
-82 LPGGNKE
+82 LSDGNKE
-89 VIFHITPKQNVSEI
+89 VFFVITAKRNVSEI
-103 SFKGNRKFSDDE
+103 LFKGNRKFSDEE

-121 LHTDMPLNDALLIE
+121 LRTDLPLNDALLIE
-135 STRELRKFYEEKG
+135 SMQELRKFYDEKG
-148 YTEALIDSSLTADG
+148 YTEAQIDHSLAVDG
-162 DSSVKVVFNIA
+162 DSSVKVIFNIA
-173 EHLRVRVDNV
+173 EHLRVRIDNV
-183 EFEGMTVYKPSD
+183 EFEGMTIYKPSE
-195 VKDLL
+195 VKNEL

-209 KWLSFMPWEWM
+209 RWLSFLPWSWI
-220 GLPPNLGLY
+220 GAQPNLGLY
-229 DKDFVSRDKL
+229 DKDFVTRDKL

-247 KGHLDFKVT
+247 KGYLDFKVT
-256 DVVVTEHEDDPELVD
+256 DVVVTEHEDDPELAD
-271 VKFVVDEGD
+271 VKFVVEEGE
-280 PYFINSIRIV
+280 PYFINSIRIL
-290 GAHEF
+290 GAKEF
-295 QEEELMPLLAA
+295 SEEALRPLLSA
-306 REEDVYSSAREDRD
+306 REEEVYSSLREDRD

-326 KYSPLGFADFQAR
+326 KYSPLGFADFQ
-339 AVRYPDF
+339 VRPVHYPDY

-351 DVEYQIQEGTQ
+351 DVEYQIREGTQ

-378 YVIRRELPFN
+378 YVIRRELPFV

-410 FQSATGEGD
+410 FQSAAGDGD
-419 GVEILSM
+419 GVEILTM

-434 DVYINVEEKQFL
+434 DVYVNVEEKQFL

-466 WHSNMDITDPMN
+466 WHSNMDITDPKN

-486 LRIGALVGIE
+486 MRIGALVGIE

-506 PYLFGIPLRFDL
+506 PYLFGIPLRLDL

-527 EDWNE
+527 ENWNE

-547 EFTSVTAGYT
+547 EFTSVSAGYT
-557 FEYVRVLDMDKK
+557 FEQVRVVDMKKK

-576 AVGGDRVGRVFMALN
+576 AKGSDLVGRVFLSLN

-602 SGYDVGAYTYLT
+602 SGYDIGAFTYLT
-614 TRGLGASNDYYK
+614 TRGLGATNDYYK
-626 FELRAVNYLPFLHDW
+626 FELRGINYFPFLHDW

-657 GDMVPLYD
+657 GDRVPLYD

-678 PYRSIGPVDNN
+678 PYRSIGPVDGN
-689 DDNYGGEFMYLFTAE
+689 DDNYGGQFMYLFTAE
-704 LSHPIYKF
+704 LSHPIYKV

-720 VGDATSAHFGP
+720 VGDATSGRFGP
-731 ISSPNVGVGY
+731 ISSPNVGIGY

-767 GVGRKLRFHFNMGFS
+767 GVGKRLRFHFNMGFS

>member
-1 MKFKRFVT
+1 MTIKRLVT
-9 VLAMLIAA
+9 VLAMLAAA
-17 SVSGQTIDRIEFR
+17 SAFGQSIDRVVFR
-30 QKEAYSPFSEDIF
+30 QQGAYPFPEDIF
-43 RMNMQTKEGLLYNER
+43 EMNTQTKAGMPYSER
-58 MINEDVRR
+58 TVNEDVRR
-66 LFALGMF
+66 LFSLGMF
-73 EDVISEVKD
+73 EEIDSKVND
-82 LPGGNKE
+82 LSNGNKE
-89 VIFHITPKQNVSEI
+89 VVFIIYAKRNVSEI
-103 SFKGNRKFSDDE
+103 SFKGNRKFSDKE

-121 LHTDMPLNDALLIE
+121 IRTDMPLNDALLIE
-135 STRELRKFYEEKG
+135 STRELRKFYEDKG
-148 YTEALIDSSLTADG
+148 YTEAQVDSTLEADG
-162 DSSVKVVFNIA
+162 DSSVKVIFRIA
-173 EHLRVRVDNV
+173 EHLRVRIDNV
-183 EFEGMTVYKPSD
+183 EFEGMNVYKPSE

-200 ETRYFFGSA
+200 ETRYFLGSA
-209 KWLSFMPWEWM
+209 KWLSFMPWGWI
-220 GLPPNLGLY
+220 GLPPNFGLY
-229 DKDFVSRDKL
+229 DKDFITRDKL
-239 RLRELYWQ
+239 RLRELYCQ
-247 KGHLDFKVT
+247 KGYLDFKVT
-256 DVVVTEHEDDPELVD
+256 DVLVTEHEDDPELVD
-271 VKFVVDEGD
+271 VKFVVEEGE

-295 QEEELMPLLAA
+295 TEEELLPLLSA
-306 REEDVYSSAREDRD
+306 REENVYSSAREDRD

-339 AVRYPDF
+339 AVRYPDY

-351 DVEYQIQEGTQ
+351 DVEYEIEEGTQ

-378 YVIRRELPFN
+378 YVIRRELPFE
-388 TDDLLDKELLEI
+388 TDDLLDKELLDI
-400 GKSRLMGMGY
+400 AKSRLMGMGY
-410 FQSATGEGD
+410 FQSANGEGD

-434 DVYINVEEKQFL
+434 DVYVNVEEKQFL
-446 GGNLG
+446 GGDIG

-466 WHSNMDITDPMN
+466 WHSNMDITDPLN

-486 LRIGALVGIE
+486 LRIGALVGLE

-506 PYLFGIPLRFDL
+506 PYLFGIPLRLDL

-537 TVSLTKRIFD
+537 TISLTKRIFD
-547 EFTSVTAGYT
+547 DFTSITGGYT
-557 FEYVRVLDMDKK
+557 FEYVRILDMDKK

-576 AVGGDRVGRVFMALN
+576 AVGGERVGRAFLSIN
-591 RDTRNSATNPT
+591 RDTRDSIMNPT
-602 SGYDVGAYTYLT
+602 SGYDIGAYTYLT

-626 FELRAVNYLPFLHDW
+626 FELRAINYFPFLHDW

-657 GDMVPLYD
+657 GDRVPLYD

-704 LSHPIYKF
+704 LSHPIYKS

-720 VGDATSAHFGP
+720 VGDATSARFGP
-731 ISSPNVGVGY
+731 ITQPNVGVGY
-741 GLRIMVPGIDMPI
+741 GLRIMIPGIDMPI

-767 GVGRKLRFHFNMGFS
+767 GVSRKLRFHFNMGFS

>member
-1 MKFKRFVT
+1 MKYKRLVT

-17 SVSGQTIDRIEFR
+17 SAFGQSIDRVVFLQEG
-30 QKEAYSPFSEDIF
+30 AYPLSEDIF
-43 RMNMQTKEGLLYNER
+43 EMNTQTKAGMPYSER
-58 MINEDVRR
+58 IVNEDVRR

-73 EDVISEVKD
+73 ADVYSEVKD
-82 LPGGNKE
+82 LSNGNKE
-89 VIFHITPKQNVSEI
+89 VIFNITAKKNVSEI
-103 SFKGNRKFSDDE
+103 SIKGNRKFSDNE

-121 LHTDMPLNDALLIE
+121 LHTDMPLNDALQIE

-148 YTEALIDSSLTADG
+148 YTEAQVDSALEADG
-162 DSSVKVVFNIA
+162 EGSVKVIFKIA
-173 EHLRVRVDNV
+173 EHLRVRIDNV
-183 EFEGMTVYKPSD
+183 EFEGMNVYKPSE

-209 KWLSFMPWEWM
+209 KWLSFMPWEWL
-220 GLPPNLGLY
+220 GTPPNLGLY
-229 DKDFVSRDKL
+229 DRDFVTRDKI

-247 KGHLDFKVT
+247 KGYLDFKVN
-256 DVVVTEHEDDPELVD
+256 DVVVTEHADDPELVD
-271 VKFVVDEGD
+271 VKFVVEEGD

-290 GAHEF
+290 GAKEF
-295 QEEELMPLLAA
+295 SEEQLLPLLSA
-306 REEDVYSSAREDRD
+306 REEQVYSSSREDDD

-339 AVRYPDF
+339 AVRYPDY

-351 DVEYQIQEGTQ
+351 DVEYEIMEGTQ

-378 YVIRRELPFN
+378 YVIRRELPFES
-388 TDDLLDKELLEI
+388 DDLLDKELLDI

-410 FQSATGEGD
+410 FQSANGEGD

-434 DVYINVEEKQFL
+434 DVYVNVEEKQFL
-446 GGNLG
+446 GGNIG
-451 FGWSDSDGLAGSIQL
+451 FGWSDSDGLAGSLQL
-466 WHSNMDITDPMN
+466 WHSNMDILDPQN

-486 LRIGALVGIE
+486 LRIGALVGLE

-506 PYLFGIPLRFDL
+506 PYLFGIPLRLDV
-518 SGYWREVLY
+518 SAYWREVLY

-547 EFTSVTAGYT
+547 EFTSVSAGYT
-557 FEYVRVLDMDKK
+557 FEYVRILDMDKK

-576 AVGGDRVGRVFMALN
+576 SVGGDLIGRVFLSLN
-591 RDTRNSATNPT
+591 RDTRDSILNPT

-614 TRGLGASNDYYK
+614 TRGLGATNDYYK
-626 FELRAVNYLPFLHDW
+626 FELRAINYFPFFHDW

-647 AKIGTMGTFN
+647 AKVGTMGTFN
-657 GDMVPLYD
+657 GDRVPLYD

-678 PYRSIGPVDNN
+678 PYRSIGPVDQN

-712 LRGAFFCD
+712 LRGAVFCD
-720 VGDATSAHFGP
+720 VGDATSGHIGP
-731 ISSPNVGVGY
+731 ISQPNVGVGY
-741 GLRIMVPGIDMPI
+741 GLRIMIPQLGMPI

-767 GVGRKLRFHFNMGFS
+767 GVHRRLRFHFNMGFS